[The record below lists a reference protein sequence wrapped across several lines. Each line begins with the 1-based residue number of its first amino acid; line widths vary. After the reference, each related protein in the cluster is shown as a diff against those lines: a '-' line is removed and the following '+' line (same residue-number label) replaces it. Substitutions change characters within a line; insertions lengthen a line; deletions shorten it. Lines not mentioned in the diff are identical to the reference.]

1 MNFPY
6 FLIAG
11 VERVIVIQA
20 SLIASSSQQSL
31 RFSALNQDWRLL
43 PAEIPRQ
50 SQMQFQALFCLQ
62 SQAFR
67 AI

>member
-1 MNFPY
+1 
-6 FLIAG
+6 
-11 VERVIVIQA
+11 
-20 SLIASSSQQSL
+20 
-31 RFSALNQDWRLL
+31 L